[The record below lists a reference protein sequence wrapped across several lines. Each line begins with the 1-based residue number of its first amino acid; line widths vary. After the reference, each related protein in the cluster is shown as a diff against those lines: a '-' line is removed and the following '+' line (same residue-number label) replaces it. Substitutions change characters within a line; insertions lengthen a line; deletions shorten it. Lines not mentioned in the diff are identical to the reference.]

1 MSQKSHFMFDI
12 GPVKNTPCLKSINVK
27 QIKLDYKGSW
37 APFYLISTD
46 SSIIYSPK
54 IYNRKVQSNIYE
66 LFKNYYITCNHYDK
80 GWIASGNA
88 DYVFLCVVG
97 GGGAGTLPDAMF
109 CNVYFLYIFMNRK
122 RYAMHKRRYV
132 LFKNPMSI
140 VALIFI
146 FKESPN
152 ISE

>member
-27 QIKLDYKGSW
+27 QIKLEALHYKGSW

-54 IYNRKVQSNIYE
+54 IYNRKVQSNNYE
-66 LFKNYYITCNHYDK
+66 LFKNYYIMCNHYDK
-80 GWIASGNA
+80 GWIASGKCG
-88 DYVFLCVVG
+88 LCIFS
-97 GGGAGTLPDAMF
+97 AMF
-109 CNVYFLYIFMNRK
+109 TSFLYIFMNRK
-122 RYAMHKRRYV
+122 RYAMHKRSYV

-140 VALIFI
+140 VALIF
-146 FKESPN
+146 KESPN
-152 ISE
+152 MSE

>member
-1 MSQKSHFMFDI
+1 MSHYMFDI
-12 GPVKNTPCLKSINVK
+12 GPVKNTGCLKSINVK
-27 QIKLDYKGSW
+27 LIKLEALHYKGSW

-46 SSIIYSPK
+46 SSIIFSPK
-54 IYNRKVQSNIYE
+54 IYNRKVQSNINE
-66 LFKNYYITCNHYDK
+66 LFKNYYITCKHYVK

-88 DYVFLCVVG
+88 DYVFFLQ
-97 GGGAGTLPDAMF
+97 
-109 CNVYFLYIFMNRK
+109 VYFLYIFMNRK

-140 VALIFI
+140 VAWI

-152 ISE
+152 MSELKKST

>member
-27 QIKLDYKGSW
+27 QIKLEALHYKGSW

-66 LFKNYYITCNHYDK
+66 LFKNYFITCNHYDK

-88 DYVFLCVVG
+88 DYVFFLQCLLPLWIVKDMLCIKEG
-97 GGGAGTLPDAMF
+97 MF
-109 CNVYFLYIFMNRK
+109 CLKTQCPLLRWFS
-122 RYAMHKRRYV
+122 
-132 LFKNPMSI
+132 KNLQI
-140 VALIFI
+140 CQN
-146 FKESPN
+146 KN
-152 ISE
+152 N